1 MTSTGVTI
9 DDVRAAAA
17 QIRAAVPPT
26 PCAHSRTL
34 SALTGAH
41 VVVKFE
47 NLQFTAS
54 FKDRGALNKLLSLDA
69 TERKAGV
76 IAMSAGNHAQGVAYH
91 AGRLGIAATIVMPA
105 ATPNV
110 KVRQTR
116 SHGAEVVL
124 VGETLEASAE
134 AARKIAAERGLVF
147 IHPYDDPKIVAGQG
161 TVGLEMLDAFP
172 DLEVLLV
179 PIGGGGLIAGIA
191 TVAKALK
198 PAIRIVGVEAALY
211 PSMHAALTGAKPAI
225 GGNTLAEGIAV
236 KAVGALPLAI
246 LRGLVEDVI
255 LVDEPAIERAVQLY
269 LDIEKTVAEGAGA
282 ASLAALLANPERFKG
297 RKVGLVLSG
306 GNIDPRLLA
315 SVIMRGMV
323 RDGRILRIRV
333 EIDDKPGT
341 LARVA
346 ALVGEVGGNI
356 IDVAHQRLFSDV
368 PAKSAELDLV
378 VETRDGEHGRE
389 LIGKIR
395 AAGYAVRELASTAA
409 GGS

>member
-1 MTSTGVTI
+1 MTDPAVTL
-9 DDVRAAAA
+9 DDLRQAAAA
-17 QIRAAVPPT
+17 IKGAVTPT
-26 PCAHSRTL
+26 PCAQSRTL
-34 SALTGAH
+34 SALTGADVH
-41 VVVKFE
+41 VKFE

-54 FKDRGALNKLLSLDA
+54 FKDRGALNKLLSLVPA
-69 TERKAGV
+69 ERKAGV

-110 KVRQTR
+110 KVRQTKN
-116 SHGAEVVL
+116 HGAEVVL
-124 VGETLEASAE
+124 AGETLEASAE

-147 IHPYDDPKIVAGQG
+147 IHPYDDPKIIAGQG
-161 TVGLEMLDAFP
+161 TVGLEMLEAFP
-172 DLEVLLV
+172 ELDALLV
-179 PIGGGGLIAGIA
+179 PVGGGGLIAGIA
-191 TVAKALK
+191 TAAKALK
-198 PAIRIVGVEAALY
+198 PKIEIIGVEAALY
-211 PSMHAALTGAKPAI
+211 PSLHAALKGGQPVI

-236 KAVGALPLAI
+236 KAVGALPLSIA
-246 LRGLVEDVI
+246 RRLVDDVL
-255 LVDEPAIERAVQLY
+255 LVDETAIERAVQLY

-282 ASLAALLANPERFKG
+282 APLAALLAFPERFKG

-323 RDGRILRIRV
+323 RDGRIVRIRV

-346 ALVGEVGGNI
+346 ALVGEAGGNI

-378 VETRDGEHGRE
+378 VETRDAAHAAEMMTR
-389 LIGKIR
+389 IR
-395 AAGYAVRELASTAA
+395 AAGYAVRELATTAA
-409 GGS
+409 GGT